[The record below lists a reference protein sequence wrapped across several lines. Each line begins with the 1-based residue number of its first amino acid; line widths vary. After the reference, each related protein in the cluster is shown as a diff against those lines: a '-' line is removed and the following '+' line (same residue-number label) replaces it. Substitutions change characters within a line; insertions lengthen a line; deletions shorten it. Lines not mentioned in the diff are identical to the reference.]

1 MKRRNTIYSIVTAVA
16 TLLSFA
22 SCSDFLEVKPQNV
35 TVEDEFWNEKADVD
49 QMMTGLYASL
59 QDAGVVKRMM
69 IWGEFRSDN
78 VTSGNN
84 IEKDASLQKIFKEDI
99 DASNGYTTWT
109 PFYYIIN
116 SANTLIEHAPAV
128 AATDPAFSTSEL
140 NADIAEASAIR
151 DLCYFYL
158 IRTFRDAPYT
168 TVAYA
173 DDNQVMNLPATK
185 FDDVLDSLI
194 IDLERVQGNAVKNYP
209 SSSSTKA
216 LYQTGR
222 ITQDAIHAMLCDMY
236 LWKKD
241 YNKCIEYADMVI
253 ASMRQRAKDKGFYN
267 RLSADEEARVNG
279 YPLISDVFTNTVY
292 GHAYNEIFGDGNS
305 MESIFELTY
314 MRDDNMPSNG
324 AANDFYMFSKGDIV
338 AGYAAPSTY
347 VSGTEGQANQVFS
360 KYDGRYYEN
369 MYNGKI
375 SKGCFAVVNIDYS
388 GGPEKVS
395 TSHFSPYAENKS
407 KANWII
413 YRLTDVMLMKAEA
426 LTALMSDTSE
436 LSDQDKNYMVQA
448 FSLVNAVNKRSVCES
463 VLKDTLQANDYATK
477 EKIENLVMTERQ
489 RELMFEGKRW
499 YDLVC
504 RSRRDGN
511 TDYLR
516 QQTLMKFTSNTSAI
530 SGKLAKMDYIYWPY
544 NVDEL
549 KVNGN
554 LKQNPAF
561 GSGVDSS
568 IEQNK

>member
-1 MKRRNTIYSIVTAVA
+1 MKRRNTIYSIITAVA

-35 TVEDEFWNEKADVD
+35 TVEYEFWNEKADVD

-158 IRTFRDAPYT
+158 IRTFRDVPYT

-292 GHAYNEIFGDGNS
+292 GHAYNEIFGDGDS

-375 SKGCFAVVNIDYS
+375 SKGCFAVVNVDYS

-426 LTALMSDTSE
+426 LTALMSDASE

-477 EKIENLVMTERQ
+477 EKIGNLVMTERQ

>member
-1 MKRRNTIYSIVTAVA
+1 MKRRNTIYSIITAVA

-158 IRTFRDAPYT
+158 IRTFRDVPYT

-236 LWKKD
+236 LWRKD

-253 ASMRQRAKDKGFYN
+253 ASMCQRAKDKGFYN

-347 VSGTEGQANQVFS
+347 VSGTEGQTNQVFS

-375 SKGCFAVVNIDYS
+375 SKGCFAVVNVDYS

-426 LTALMSDTSE
+426 LTALMSDASE

>member
-1 MKRRNTIYSIVTAVA
+1 MKRRNTIYSIITAVA

-35 TVEDEFWNEKADVD
+35 TVENEFWNEKADVD

-158 IRTFRDAPYT
+158 IRTFRDVPYT

-253 ASMRQRAKDKGFYN
+253 ASMCQCAKDKGFYN

-347 VSGTEGQANQVFS
+347 VSGTEGQTNQVFS

-375 SKGCFAVVNIDYS
+375 SKGCFAVVNVDYS

-426 LTALMSDTSE
+426 LTALMSDASE

>member
-1 MKRRNTIYSIVTAVA
+1 MKRRNTIYSIITAVA
-16 TLLSFA
+16 ALLSLV

-78 VTSGNN
+78 VTSGSN
-84 IEKDASLQKIFKEDI
+84 IEKDVSLQKIFKEDI

-128 AATDPAFSTSEL
+128 AATDPAFSQSEL

-158 IRTFRDAPYT
+158 IRTFRDVPYT
-168 TVAYA
+168 TVSFA

-194 IDLERVQGNAVKNYP
+194 TDLEHVQDNAVKNYP

-241 YNKCIEYADMVI
+241 YNKCIQYADMII

-267 RLSADEEARVNG
+267 KLSADDEARVNG
-279 YPLISDVFTNTVY
+279 YPLISDAFTNTVY
-292 GHAYNEIFGDGNS
+292 GNAYTEIFGYGNS

-347 VSGTEGQANQVFS
+347 VNGTEGQDNQVFS

-369 MYNGKI
+369 MNNGMI
-375 SKGCFAVVNIDYS
+375 SKGCFATVNVDYS
-388 GGPEKVS
+388 GGTKNVIA
-395 TSHFSPYAENKS
+395 SHFSPYAEGKC

-413 YRLTDVMLMKAEA
+413 YRLSDVMLMKAEA
-426 LTALMSDTSE
+426 LTALMSNASE
-436 LSDQDKNYMVQA
+436 LSDQDKNYMTQA

-463 VLKDTLQANDYATK
+463 VLKDTLKADDYTTK
-477 EKIENLVMTERQ
+477 EKIENLVMAERQ

-530 SGKLAKMDYIYWPY
+530 SGKLGKMDYIYWPY
-544 NVDEL
+544 NIDEL
-549 KVNGN
+549 KVSDN

-561 GSGVDSS
+561 GSGVDES

>member
-1 MKRRNTIYSIVTAVA
+1 MKRRNTIYSIITAVA
-16 TLLSFA
+16 ALLSLV

-78 VTSGNN
+78 VTSGSN
-84 IEKDASLQKIFKEDI
+84 IEKDVSLQKIFKEDI

-128 AATDPAFSTSEL
+128 AATDPAFSQSEL

-158 IRTFRDAPYT
+158 IRTFRDVPYT
-168 TVAYA
+168 TVSFA

-194 IDLERVQGNAVKNYP
+194 TDLEHVQDNAVKNYP

-241 YNKCIEYADMVI
+241 YNKCIQYADMII

-267 RLSADEEARVNG
+267 KLSADDEARVNG
-279 YPLISDVFTNTVY
+279 YPLISDAFTNTVY
-292 GHAYNEIFGDGNS
+292 GNAYTEIFGYGNS

-347 VSGTEGQANQVFS
+347 VNGTEGQDNQVFS

-369 MYNGKI
+369 MNNGMI
-375 SKGCFAVVNIDYS
+375 SKGCFATVNVDYS
-388 GGPEKVS
+388 GGTKNVIA
-395 TSHFSPYAENKS
+395 SHFSPYAEGKC

-413 YRLTDVMLMKAEA
+413 YRLSDVMLMKAEA
-426 LTALMSDTSE
+426 LTALMSNASE
-436 LSDQDKNYMVQA
+436 LSDQDKNYMTQA

-463 VLKDTLQANDYATK
+463 VLKDTLKADDYTTK
-477 EKIENLVMTERQ
+477 EKIENLSRASVGTISSAA
-489 RELMFEGKRW
+489 
-499 YDLVC
+499 LVATATPTIC
-504 RSRRDGN
+504 ASR
-511 TDYLR
+511 L
-516 QQTLMKFTSNTSAI
+516 
-530 SGKLAKMDYIYWPY
+530 
-544 NVDEL
+544 
-549 KVNGN
+549 
-554 LKQNPAF
+554 
-561 GSGVDSS
+561 
-568 IEQNK
+568 

>member
-1 MKRRNTIYSIVTAVA
+1 MKRRNTIYSIITAVA
-16 TLLSFA
+16 ALLSLV

-78 VTSGNN
+78 VTSGSN
-84 IEKDASLQKIFKEDI
+84 IEKDVSLQKIFKEDI

-128 AATDPAFSTSEL
+128 AATDPAFSQSEL

-158 IRTFRDAPYT
+158 IRTFRDVPYT
-168 TVAYA
+168 TVSFA

-194 IDLERVQGNAVKNYP
+194 TDLEHVQDNAVKNYP

-241 YNKCIEYADMVI
+241 YNKCIQYADMII

-267 RLSADEEARVNG
+267 KLSADDEARVNG
-279 YPLISDVFTNTVY
+279 YPLISDAFTNTVY
-292 GHAYNEIFGDGNS
+292 GNAYTEIFGYGNS

-347 VSGTEGQANQVFS
+347 VNGTEGQDNQVFS

-369 MYNGKI
+369 MNNGMI
-375 SKGCFAVVNIDYS
+375 SKGCFATVNVDYS
-388 GGPEKVS
+388 GGTKNVIA
-395 TSHFSPYAENKS
+395 SHFSPYAEGKC

-413 YRLTDVMLMKAEA
+413 YRLSDVMLMKAEA
-426 LTALMSDTSE
+426 LTALMSNASE
-436 LSDQDKNYMVQA
+436 LSDQDKNYMTQA

-463 VLKDTLQANDYATK
+463 VLKDTLKADDYATK
-477 EKIENLVMTERQ
+477 EKIENLVMAERQ

-530 SGKLAKMDYIYWPY
+530 SGKLGKMDYIYWPY
-544 NVDEL
+544 NIDEL
-549 KVNGN
+549 KVNSN

-561 GSGVDSS
+561 GSGVDES

>member
-1 MKRRNTIYSIVTAVA
+1 MKRRNTIYSIITAVA
-16 TLLSFA
+16 ALLSLV

-78 VTSGNN
+78 VTSGSN
-84 IEKDASLQKIFKEDI
+84 IEKDVSLQKIFKEDI

-128 AATDPAFSTSEL
+128 AATDPAFSQSEL

-158 IRTFRDAPYT
+158 IRTFRDVPYT
-168 TVAYA
+168 TVSFA

-194 IDLERVQGNAVKNYP
+194 TDLEHVQDNAVKNYP

-241 YNKCIEYADMVI
+241 YNKCIQYADMII

-267 RLSADEEARVNG
+267 KLSADDEARVNG
-279 YPLISDVFTNTVY
+279 YPLISDAFTNTVY
-292 GHAYNEIFGDGNS
+292 GNAYTEIFGYGNS

-347 VSGTEGQANQVFS
+347 VNGTEGQDNQVFS

-369 MYNGKI
+369 MNNGMI
-375 SKGCFAVVNIDYS
+375 SKGCFATVNVDYS
-388 GGPEKVS
+388 GGTKNVIA
-395 TSHFSPYAENKS
+395 SHFSPYAEGKC

-413 YRLTDVMLMKAEA
+413 YRLSDVMLMKAEA
-426 LTALMSDTSE
+426 LTALMSNASE
-436 LSDQDKNYMVQA
+436 LSDQDKNYMTQA

-463 VLKDTLQANDYATK
+463 VLKDTLKADDYTTK
-477 EKIENLVMTERQ
+477 EKIENLVMAERQ
-489 RELMFEGKRW
+489 RELMCEGKRW

-530 SGKLAKMDYIYWPY
+530 SGKLGKMDYIYWPY
-544 NVDEL
+544 NIDEL
-549 KVNGN
+549 KVNDN

-561 GSGVDSS
+561 GSGVDES

>member
-1 MKRRNTIYSIVTAVA
+1 MKRRNTIYSIITAVA

-158 IRTFRDAPYT
+158 IRTFRDVPYT

-347 VSGTEGQANQVFS
+347 VSGTEGQTNQVFS

-375 SKGCFAVVNIDYS
+375 SKGCFAVVNVDYS

-426 LTALMSDTSE
+426 LTALMSDASE

>member
-1 MKRRNTIYSIVTAVA
+1 MKRRNTIYSIITVVA
-16 TLLSFA
+16 ALLSLA

-78 VTSGNN
+78 VTSGSN
-84 IEKDASLQKIFKEDI
+84 IEKDVSLQKIFKEDI

-128 AATDPAFSTSEL
+128 AATDPAFSQSEL

-158 IRTFRDAPYT
+158 IRTFRDVPYT
-168 TVAYA
+168 TVSFA

-194 IDLERVQGNAVKNYP
+194 TDLEHVQGNAVKNYP

-222 ITQDAIHAMLCDMY
+222 ITQNAIHAMLCDMY

-241 YNKCIEYADMVI
+241 YNKCIQYADMVI

-292 GHAYNEIFGDGNS
+292 GNAYTEIFGDGNS

-347 VSGTEGQANQVFS
+347 VNGTEGQDNQVFS

-369 MYNGKI
+369 MNSGMI
-375 SKGCFAVVNIDYS
+375 SKGCFATVNVDYS
-388 GGPEKVS
+388 GGPKNVIA
-395 TSHFSPYAENKS
+395 SHFSPYAEGKC

-413 YRLTDVMLMKAEA
+413 YRLSDVMLMKAEA
-426 LTALMSDTSE
+426 LTALMSNASE
-436 LSDQDKNYMVQA
+436 LSDQDKNYMTQA
-448 FSLVNAVNKRSVCES
+448 FSLVNAVNKRSICES
-463 VLKDTLQANDYATK
+463 VLKDTLKADDYTTK
-477 EKIENLVMTERQ
+477 EKIENLVMAERQ

-530 SGKLAKMDYIYWPY
+530 SGKLGKMDYIYWPY
-544 NVDEL
+544 NIDEL
-549 KVNGN
+549 KVNDN

-561 GSGVDSS
+561 GSGVDAS

>member
-1 MKRRNTIYSIVTAVA
+1 MKRRNTIYSIITAVA
-16 TLLSFA
+16 ALLSLV

-78 VTSGNN
+78 VTSGSN
-84 IEKDASLQKIFKEDI
+84 IEKDVSLQKIFKEDI

-128 AATDPAFSTSEL
+128 AATDPAFSQSEL

-158 IRTFRDAPYT
+158 IRTFRDVPYT
-168 TVAYA
+168 TVSFA

-194 IDLERVQGNAVKNYP
+194 TDLEHVQGNAVKNYP

-241 YNKCIEYADMVI
+241 YNKCIQYADMII

-267 RLSADEEARVNG
+267 KLSADDEARVNG
-279 YPLISDVFTNTVY
+279 YPLISDAFTNTVY
-292 GHAYNEIFGDGNS
+292 GNAYTEIFGYGNS

-347 VSGTEGQANQVFS
+347 VNGTEGQDNQVFS

-369 MYNGKI
+369 MNNGMI
-375 SKGCFAVVNIDYS
+375 SKGCFATVNVDYS
-388 GGPEKVS
+388 GGTKNVIA
-395 TSHFSPYAENKS
+395 SHFSPYAEGKC

-413 YRLTDVMLMKAEA
+413 YRLSDVMLMKAEA
-426 LTALMSDTSE
+426 LTALMSNASE
-436 LSDQDKNYMVQA
+436 LSDQDKNYMTQA

-463 VLKDTLQANDYATK
+463 VLKDTLKADDYTTK
-477 EKIENLVMTERQ
+477 EKIENLVMAERQ

-530 SGKLAKMDYIYWPY
+530 SGKLGKMDYIYWPY
-544 NVDEL
+544 NIDEL
-549 KVNGN
+549 KVNSN

-561 GSGVDSS
+561 GSGVDES

>member
-1 MKRRNTIYSIVTAVA
+1 MKRRNTIYSIITAVA
-16 TLLSFA
+16 ALLSLV

-78 VTSGNN
+78 VTSGSN
-84 IEKDASLQKIFKEDI
+84 IEKDVSLQKIFKEDI

-128 AATDPAFSTSEL
+128 AATDPAFSQSEL

-158 IRTFRDAPYT
+158 IRTFRDVPYT
-168 TVAYA
+168 TVSFA

-194 IDLERVQGNAVKNYP
+194 TDLEHVQGNAVKNYP

-241 YNKCIEYADMVI
+241 YNKCIQYADMII

-267 RLSADEEARVNG
+267 KLSADDEARVNG
-279 YPLISDVFTNTVY
+279 YPLISDAFTNTVY
-292 GHAYNEIFGDGNS
+292 GNAYTEIFGYGNS

-347 VSGTEGQANQVFS
+347 VNGTEGV
-360 KYDGRYYEN
+360 
-369 MYNGKI
+369 
-375 SKGCFAVVNIDYS
+375 
-388 GGPEKVS
+388 
-395 TSHFSPYAENKS
+395 
-407 KANWII
+407 
-413 YRLTDVMLMKAEA
+413 
-426 LTALMSDTSE
+426 
-436 LSDQDKNYMVQA
+436 
-448 FSLVNAVNKRSVCES
+448 
-463 VLKDTLQANDYATK
+463 AT
-477 EKIENLVMTERQ
+477 TR
-489 RELMFEGKRW
+489 
-499 YDLVC
+499 
-504 RSRRDGN
+504 
-511 TDYLR
+511 T
-516 QQTLMKFTSNTSAI
+516 
-530 SGKLAKMDYIYWPY
+530 
-544 NVDEL
+544 
-549 KVNGN
+549 
-554 LKQNPAF
+554 
-561 GSGVDSS
+561 
-568 IEQNK
+568 

>member
-1 MKRRNTIYSIVTAVA
+1 MKRRNTIYSIITAVA

-35 TVEDEFWNEKADVD
+35 TVENEFWNEKADVD

-158 IRTFRDAPYT
+158 IRTFHDVPYT

-253 ASMRQRAKDKGFYN
+253 ASMCQRAKDKGFYN

-347 VSGTEGQANQVFS
+347 VSGTEGQTNQVFS

-375 SKGCFAVVNIDYS
+375 SKGCFAVVNVDYS

-426 LTALMSDTSE
+426 LTALMSDASE

>member
-1 MKRRNTIYSIVTAVA
+1 MKRRNTIYSIITAVA

-158 IRTFRDAPYT
+158 IRTFRDVPYT

-253 ASMRQRAKDKGFYN
+253 ASMCQRAKDKGFYN

-347 VSGTEGQANQVFS
+347 VSGTEGQTNQVFS

-375 SKGCFAVVNIDYS
+375 SKGCFAVVNVDYS

-426 LTALMSDTSE
+426 LTALMSDASE

-561 GSGVDSS
+561 GSGVDSN

>member
-1 MKRRNTIYSIVTAVA
+1 MKRRNTIYSIITAAA

-158 IRTFRDAPYT
+158 IRTFRDVPYT

-253 ASMRQRAKDKGFYN
+253 ASMCQRAKDKGFYN

-347 VSGTEGQANQVFS
+347 VSGTEGQTNQVFS

-375 SKGCFAVVNIDYS
+375 SKGCFAVVNVDYS

-426 LTALMSDTSE
+426 LTALMSDASE

>member
-1 MKRRNTIYSIVTAVA
+1 MKRRNTIYSIITAVA
-16 TLLSFA
+16 ALLSFA

-99 DASNGYTTWT
+99 DASNGYTSWT

-128 AATDPAFSTSEL
+128 AATDPAFSQSEL
-140 NADIAEASAIR
+140 SADIAEASAIR

-158 IRTFRDAPYT
+158 IRTFRDVPYT
-168 TVAYA
+168 TVSFA

-194 IDLERVQGNAVKNYP
+194 TDLERVQGNAVKNYP

-236 LWKKD
+236 LWKKG
-241 YNKCIEYADMVI
+241 YNKCIQYADMVI

-267 RLSADEEARVNG
+267 KLSADDEARVNG

-292 GHAYNEIFGDGNS
+292 GNAYTEIFGYGNS

-324 AANDFYMFSKGDIV
+324 AANDFYMFSKGGIV

-347 VSGTEGQANQVFS
+347 VYGTEGQDNQVFS

-369 MYNGKI
+369 MNNNVI
-375 SKGCFAVVNIDYS
+375 SKGCFVTVNVDYS
-388 GGPEKVS
+388 GGPKNVIA
-395 TSHFSPYAENKS
+395 SHFGPYAEGKC

-413 YRLTDVMLMKAEA
+413 YRLSDVMLMKAEA
-426 LTALMSDTSE
+426 LTALMSNASE
-436 LSDQDKNYMVQA
+436 LSDQDKNYMTQA

-463 VLKDTLQANDYATK
+463 VLKDTLKADDYATK
-477 EKIENLVMTERQ
+477 EKIENLVMAERQ

-530 SGKLAKMDYIYWPY
+530 SGKLGKMDYIYWPY
-544 NVDEL
+544 NIDEL

-561 GSGVDSS
+561 GSGIDAS

>member
-1 MKRRNTIYSIVTAVA
+1 MKRRNTIYSIITAVA

-22 SCSDFLEVKPQNV
+22 SCSDFLEVKSQNV

-84 IEKDASLQKIFKEDI
+84 IEKDASLQKIFKGDI

-158 IRTFRDAPYT
+158 IRTFRDVPYT

-253 ASMRQRAKDKGFYN
+253 ASMCQRAKDKGFYN

-347 VSGTEGQANQVFS
+347 VSGTEGQTNQVFS

-375 SKGCFAVVNIDYS
+375 SKGCFAVVNVDYS

-426 LTALMSDTSE
+426 LTALMSDASE

>member
-1 MKRRNTIYSIVTAVA
+1 MKRRNTIYSIITAVA

-35 TVEDEFWNEKADVD
+35 TVENEFWNEKADVD

-158 IRTFRDAPYT
+158 IRTFRDVPYT

-253 ASMRQRAKDKGFYN
+253 ASMCQRAKDKGFYN

-347 VSGTEGQANQVFS
+347 VSGTEGQTNQVFS

-375 SKGCFAVVNIDYS
+375 SKGCFAVVNVDYS

-426 LTALMSDTSE
+426 LTALMSDASE

>member
-158 IRTFRDAPYT
+158 IRTFRDVPYT

>member
-1 MKRRNTIYSIVTAVA
+1 MKRRNTIYSIITAVA

-99 DASNGYTTWT
+99 DASNGYTTWM

-158 IRTFRDAPYT
+158 IRTFRDVPYT

-253 ASMRQRAKDKGFYN
+253 ASMCQRAKDKGFYN

-347 VSGTEGQANQVFS
+347 VSGTEGQTNQVFS

-375 SKGCFAVVNIDYS
+375 SKGCFAVVNVDYS

-426 LTALMSDTSE
+426 LTALMSDASE